1 MGHNNIRNEI
11 MLIDRKTVIALVILA
26 FTAVFSTASI
36 STNYG
41 KKPGKPAP
49 TNFVGTY
56 YTVIDGVITGGAI
69 TLHSDGT
76 VTSVVADMFEFTE
89 GRADRRSTPSHG
101 VWRKLGN
108 NEIRVT
114 TTFFFS
120 GIPTD
125 DDPDGVYGEDGLVVK
140 VTYRAIFEGNK
151 NGVSPGYDT
160 RDLVAEVFLPTQNP
174 NTDTPVSIVEL
185 GDSGSGYRMLAE

>member
-1 MGHNNIRNEI
+1 
-11 MLIDRKTVIALVILA
+11 MLSKHKTVLALVILA

-41 KKPGKPAP
+41 KNPGKAAP
-49 TNFVGTY
+49 VNFVGTY
-56 YTVIDGVITGGAI
+56 YTVIDGVTTGGVA

-76 VTSVVADMFEFTE
+76 VSSVLADMFEFTE
-89 GRADRRSTPSHG
+89 GRAGRRSTSSRG
-101 VWRKLGN
+101 VWRKLSN
-108 NEIRVT
+108 NEVRIT

-120 GIPTD
+120 GVPTD
-125 DDPDGVYGEDGLVVK
+125 DDPDGIYGQDGLIVK
-140 VTYRAIFEGNK
+140 VTYLAIFEANK
-151 NGVSPGYDT
+151 KGVSPGYDS

-185 GDSGSGYRMLAE
+185 GDNGGGYRMVAE

>member
-1 MGHNNIRNEI
+1 MSIN
-11 MLIDRKTVIALVILA
+11 RKTVLVLVILA

-41 KKPGKPAP
+41 KKPGKAAPA
-49 TNFVGTY
+49 NFVGTY
-56 YTVIDGVITGGAI
+56 YTVIDGVTTGGVL
-69 TLHSDGT
+69 TLHSDGS
-76 VTSVVADMFEFTE
+76 VSSVVADMFEFTE
-89 GRADRRSTPSHG
+89 GRAERRSTSSRG

-108 NEIRVT
+108 NEVRVT

-125 DDPDGVYGEDGLVVK
+125 DEPDGVYAEDGLIVK
-140 VTYRAIFEGNK
+140 VSFRAIFEANK
-151 NGVSPGYDT
+151 NGVSPGYEG
-160 RDLVAEVFLPTQNP
+160 RDLVAEVFLPSQNP

-185 GDSGSGYRMLAE
+185 GSNGGGYRMVAE

>member
-1 MGHNNIRNEI
+1 MRAN
-11 MLIDRKTVIALVILA
+11 RKAVLALVIVA
-26 FTAVFSTASI
+26 FTSVFSTASI

-41 KKPGKPAP
+41 KKPGEAAP

-56 YTVIDGVITGGAI
+56 YTVIDGVITGGVV

-76 VTSVVADMFEFTE
+76 VSSVVADMFELTE
-89 GRADRRSTPSHG
+89 GRAGRRSTSSRG

-108 NEIRVT
+108 NEVRVT

-120 GIPTD
+120 GLPTD
-125 DDPDGVYGEDGLVVK
+125 DEPDGVYGQDGLIVK
-140 VTYRAIFEGNK
+140 VTYRAIFEANK
-151 NGVSPGYDT
+151 KGVSPGYDS
-160 RDLVAEVFLPTQNP
+160 RDLVAEIFVPTQNP

-185 GDSGSGYRMLAE
+185 GDTGGGYRMVAE

>member
-1 MGHNNIRNEI
+1 
-11 MLIDRKTVIALVILA
+11 MLANRKTVISLIILA

-41 KKPGKPAP
+41 VKAGKAAP
-49 TNFVGTY
+49 VNFVGTY
-56 YTVIDGVITGGAI
+56 YTVIDGVTTGGVL

-76 VTSVVADMFEFTE
+76 VSSLVADMFEFTE
-89 GRADRRSTPSHG
+89 GRVGRRSTSSRG
-101 VWRKLGN
+101 VWSKVGN
-108 NEIRVT
+108 NEVRVT

-120 GIPTD
+120 GIPTEEN
-125 DDPDGVYGEDGLVVK
+125 PDGVYGEDGLVVK
-140 VTYRAIFEGNK
+140 ITFRAIFEANK
-151 NGVSPGYDT
+151 NGVSPGYDS

-185 GDSGSGYRMLAE
+185 GDNGGGYRMVAK